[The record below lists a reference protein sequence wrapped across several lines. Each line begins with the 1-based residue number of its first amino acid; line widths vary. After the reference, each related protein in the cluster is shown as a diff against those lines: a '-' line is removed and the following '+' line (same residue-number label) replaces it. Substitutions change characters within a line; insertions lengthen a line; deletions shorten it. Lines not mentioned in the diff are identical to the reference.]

1 MTHTCPILFFGM
13 AKQAKKS
20 KHRGVII
27 RERVN
32 TSGKVSFRVEC
43 PFAWFN
49 RTAFRQFKT
58 KEKAKG
64 FIDRQLNE
72 QERFGS
78 LANSMSTEER
88 LDATKA
94 IGLLESSGASLVDC
108 VEFYLKHNRPISG
121 DISVSELVEI
131 FLNARKAGIGGKR
144 GRPLRQRS
152 IDDLRA
158 RLGKFNLLFGSR
170 LMKDVVS
177 NEIETWL
184 HRDEW
189 SFRTRKNFYTIL
201 HTFFEYGKAQGYRA
215 DNPMKGIS
223 RPNPEDTIPGILS
236 VVQCEKLLEAALETE
251 MTDGILGYIVLG
263 MFCGIRDGELK
274 KLDWSA
280 VDLESGYVTISPKIA
295 KARSI
300 RNVAIP
306 ENAMLWLMRCARRT
320 GDISPR
326 GWRKRFNKLKAMAG
340 IKEWHNNALRHSA
353 GSYHFALHED
363 SAKTASMLGHTQDS
377 VLFKHY
383 RALTKKADAVAFFKL
398 KPPASNTVSKVVNL
412 SN

>member
-1 MTHTCPILFFGM
+1 M
-13 AKQAKKS
+13 AKQAKKW

-27 RERVN
+27 RERIN
-32 TSGKVSFRVEC
+32 STGKISFRVEC
-43 PFAWFN
+43 PVAWFN

-58 KEKAKG
+58 KDQAKG
-64 FIDRQLNE
+64 FIDAQLNE
-72 QERFGS
+72 LERFGS
-78 LANSMSTEER
+78 LANSLSSEER

-94 IGLLESSGASLVDC
+94 IGMLESSGASLVDC
-108 VEFYLKHNRPISG
+108 VEFYLKHNRPVSG
-121 DISVSELVEI
+121 DIPVSELVEI

-152 IDDLRA
+152 LDDLRA
-158 RLGKFNLLFGSR
+158 RLGKFNLLFGTR
-170 LMKDVVS
+170 LMKDMVAS
-177 NEIETWL
+177 EIETWL

-201 HTFFEYGKAQGYRA
+201 HTFFEYAKAQGYRA

-223 RPNPEDTIPGILS
+223 RPNPEDTAPGILS
-236 VVQCEKLLEAALETE
+236 VVLCEKLLETALETE
-251 MTDGILGYIVLG
+251 LTDGLLGYLVLG
-263 MFCGIRDGELK
+263 MYCGIRDAELK
-274 KLDWSA
+274 RLDWSA

-306 ENAMLWLMRCARRT
+306 ENALLWLMRCNRRT
-320 GDISPR
+320 GDVSPP
-326 GWRKRFNKLKAMAG
+326 GWRKRFDKIKVMAG
-340 IKEWHNNALRHSA
+340 IKDWPNNALRHSA

-377 VLFKHY
+377 MLFKHY
-383 RALTKKADAVAFFKL
+383 RALTKKADAESFFTIV
-398 KPPASNTVSKVVNL
+398 PPKDGNNSKYIAMVD
-412 SN
+412 

>member
-1 MTHTCPILFFGM
+1 M

-20 KHRGVII
+20 KHRGIII

-43 PFAWFN
+43 PIGWFN

-58 KEKAKG
+58 KEQAKG

-78 LANSMSTEER
+78 LANSLSTEER

-94 IGLLESSGASLVDC
+94 IGMLESSGASLVDC
-108 VEFYLKHNRPISG
+108 VAFYLKHNQPVSG
-121 DISVSELVEI
+121 DIQVSELTEI
-131 FLNARKAGIGGKR
+131 FLNARMAGLGAKR

-152 IDDLRA
+152 LDDLRA

-170 LMKDVVS
+170 LMKDVVTG
-177 NEIETWL
+177 EIESWL

-189 SFRTRKNFYTIL
+189 SLQTRQNYFRIL
-201 HTFFEYGKAQGYRA
+201 HTFFEFATTKGYRA

-223 RPNPEDTIPGILS
+223 KPCPDDSVPGVLS
-236 VVQCEKLLEAALETE
+236 LVQCEQLLGAALDTE
-251 MTDGILGYIVLG
+251 QDFGLLGYVVLG
-263 MFCGIRDGELK
+263 MYCGIRSAELER
-274 KLDWSA
+274 LDWSA
-280 VDLESGYVTISPKIA
+280 VDMESRHVTISAKIA

-300 RNVAIP
+300 RNVEIP
-306 ENAMLWLMRCARRT
+306 ENAMLWLMKCPKRT
-320 GDISPR
+320 GDIRPPQFR
-326 GWRKRFNKLKAMAG
+326 ERFDKLKEMAG
-340 IKEWHNNALRHSA
+340 IKKWPHNALRHSA

-383 RALTKKADAVAFFKL
+383 RALTKKADAVEFFDLTPNCEQQKTSAVRIL
-398 KPPASNTVSKVVNL
+398 
-412 SN
+412 

>member
-1 MTHTCPILFFGM
+1 M

-20 KHRGVII
+20 KHRGIII

-43 PFAWFN
+43 PIGWFN

-58 KEKAKG
+58 KEQAKG

-78 LANSMSTEER
+78 LANSLSTEDR

-94 IGLLESSGASLVDC
+94 IGMLESSGASLVDC
-108 VEFYLKHNRPISG
+108 VAFYLKHNQPVSG
-121 DISVSELVEI
+121 DIQVSELTEI
-131 FLNARKAGIGGKR
+131 FLNARKAGMGAKR
-144 GRPLRQRS
+144 GRPLSTRS
-152 IDDLRA
+152 IEDLRA
-158 RLGKFNLLFGSR
+158 RLGKFTVSFGSR
-170 LMKDVVS
+170 LVKDVVGG
-177 NEIETWL
+177 EIESWL

-189 SFRTRKNFYTIL
+189 SLRTRKNFYTIL
-201 HTFFEYGKAQGYRA
+201 HTFFEYATTKGYRA

-223 RPNPEDTIPGILS
+223 RPCPEDTIPGILS

-251 MTDGILGYIVLG
+251 LTDGLLGYVVLG
-263 MFCGIRDGELK
+263 MYCGIRDAELK

-306 ENAMLWLMRCARRT
+306 ENALLWLMRCNRRT
-320 GDISPR
+320 GDVSPQ
-326 GWRKRFNKLKAMAG
+326 GWRKRFDKLKAMAG
-340 IKEWHNNALRHSA
+340 IKKWPTNALRHTA

-383 RALTKKADAVAFFKL
+383 RALTKKKEAVAFYELVPPLNVNQSKL
-398 KPPASNTVSKVVNL
+398 AEFQ
-412 SN
+412 